1 MTASRSLLMR
11 PLTQTCA
18 AMSVSARYL
27 CSTLR
32 ATSPVM
38 RILNAAQMREADR
51 YTIEDIGIP
60 SLVLMENAGRQ
71 VVAAMEAAYESRLDG
86 RVGVLCGRGNN
97 GGDGFVVA
105 RTLIQ
110 RGIDTAVF
118 VIGAVSDV
126 RGDARI
132 NLDILGRL
140 GVTVVE
146 IGDEQ
151 TWELHFSE
159 ISQCT
164 LIVDAIFGTGLK
176 SALGGMM
183 ETVVADINA
192 SGIPIVSID
201 LPSGMSADTPHLVGD
216 CIDASM
222 TVTLAAP
229 KLPLVLPPGEAH
241 AGDVVIAD
249 IGIPPDVLESL
260 EGPHIE
266 LLTPEQVRSL
276 VEPRAPES
284 HKGDFGRVTLVAGS
298 RGKTGAAHLAAM
310 GALRSGAGLVTVATP
325 ASCLPIVASMAPEY
339 MTEPLGHSSDALVT
353 AAGVERVLELIQDVV
368 VCGPGLGRSPEVG
381 EFVRRFIERATVPL
395 VLDADALTVLA
406 DDPGRLIGKD
416 ERDVIVTPHPGEM
429 ARLVGAS
436 VEEVQA
442 NRIDVASDF
451 ATTHRV
457 YVVLKGHRTVIATP
471 EGRVYINPTGNPG
484 MATGGTGDVLSG
496 MIGAWLAQLLD
507 AEAACRLAVFLHG
520 AAGDLAEAA
529 EGQAAMTATDL
540 LAHLGDALTGL
551 VNRGKPASS

>member
-1 MTASRSLLMR
+1 
-11 PLTQTCA
+11 
-18 AMSVSARYL
+18 
-27 CSTLR
+27 
-32 ATSPVM
+32 M

-51 YTIEDIGIP
+51 HTIEEIGIP

-71 VVAAMEAAYESRLDG
+71 VVAAMEAAYESQMNG
-86 RVGVLCGRGNN
+86 RVGVLCGPGNN

-110 RGIDTAVF
+110 RGVDAAVF
-118 VIGAVSDV
+118 VIGSVADV
-126 RGDARI
+126 RGDART

-146 IGDEQ
+146 VGDEQ

-164 LIVDAIFGTGLK
+164 LLVDAIFGTGLK

-229 KLPLVLPPGEAH
+229 KLPLVLPPGETH
-241 AGDVVIAD
+241 AGEVVIAD
-249 IGIPPDVLESL
+249 IGIPPDAL
-260 EGPHIE
+260 EGLDGPQIE
-266 LLTPEQVRSL
+266 LLAPEQIRIL

-284 HKGDFGRVTLVAGS
+284 HKGDFGRVTIVAGS
-298 RGKTGAAHLAAM
+298 RGKTGAAYLAAA

-325 ASCLPIVASMAPEY
+325 ASCLPILASMAPEF
-339 MTEPLGHSSDALVT
+339 MTEPLAETSSGTVVAAAIDA
-353 AAGVERVLELIQDVV
+353 VLGFQHDVIA
-368 VCGPGLGRSPEVG
+368 CGSGLGRGPAVA
-381 EFVRRFIERATVPL
+381 EFVRALLDKSTVPL

-406 DDPGRLIGKD
+406 DDPVGLVGSE
-416 ERDVIVTPHPGEM
+416 ERSVIITPHPGEM
-429 ARLVGAS
+429 ARLTGAS
-436 VEEVQA
+436 VDEVQTD
-442 NRIDVASDF
+442 RIQVAADF
-451 ATTHRV
+451 AATRRL
-457 YVVLKGHRTVIATP
+457 YVVLKGHRTIIATP
-471 EGRVYINPTGNPG
+471 EGRMFINPTGNAG
-484 MATGGTGDVLSG
+484 MATGGTGDVLTG
-496 MIGAWLAQLLD
+496 VMAAWLAQLLD

-520 AAGDLAEAA
+520 AAGDLAESSQ
-529 EGQAAMTATDL
+529 GQVAMTATDL
-540 LAHLGDALTGL
+540 VARLGEALHELT
-551 VNRGKPASS
+551 SSDKDGA